1 MGVVKLVS
9 TGVAAALISVSL
21 TACSFGLEENTASCL
36 APDGRGKYKTIER
49 EIPESIPS
57 SLTVEPDQNVSANTG
72 GFSPTG
78 DNLKNSLRY
87 FTKADTTRFVDFYDS
102 KMTADQVVLAAREY
116 PKTGLALQATV
127 GWYGE
132 NNADRGAGVDL
143 EIWIHGE
150 PVSDKFLADRV
161 SAFIG
166 KGGVIHAD
174 GKVFELPY
182 FEEDEFFC
190 DKAPYG
196 YYSDTR
202 EDGEY
207 YDKITIGYKSFE
219 ESGGEFDLPKSKTGN
234 PFKFTP
240 KELIHAIARDS
251 NAYLKLI
258 AYGFE
263 QRYYLNEDGYVTNAV
278 YAAAA
283 VEDLVAQT
291 EYGIL
296 WSESPSS
303 KLLAEARA
311 NPQQSESVDPDS
323 AQGILNSHEV
333 VQLKRPRGIE
343 GAYDEKYVFELVSDP
358 TCLTSSTING
368 WKVDICLDVLFTFQR
383 ESSSYLRVGLNF
395 RDDET
400 SAATADSLC
409 KGIEIIG
416 DAFSLRLD
424 GRSGCPPIFLV
435 ETGTLDEPEDFLL
448 ALAREDFVVRVM
460 TPSGLKEYKFSKNEK
475 PKERENFERM
485 VLARK
490 ALLEGLRHPFF
501 K

>member
-1 MGVVKLVS
+1 LGVVKFVS
-9 TGVAAALISVSL
+9 TGLAVALISVSL
-21 TACSFGLEENTASCL
+21 TACSFGLEESTQSCL
-36 APDGRGKYKTIER
+36 APDGRGKYKTVER

-57 SLTVEPDQNVSANTG
+57 SLTVQPDQIPISSSG
-72 GFSPTG
+72 GFSPTA

-87 FTKADTTRFVDFYDS
+87 FTKADTTRFVDFFDS
-102 KMTADQVVLAAREY
+102 TMTADQVVLAAQEY
-116 PKTGLALQATV
+116 PKTGLTLQATV
-127 GWYGE
+127 GWSGE
-132 NNADRGAGVDL
+132 NNADRRAGVDL
-143 EIWIHGE
+143 EIGIHGE

-174 GKVFELPY
+174 GQVFELPY

-196 YYSDTR
+196 YYSEKRD
-202 EDGEY
+202 DDQY
-207 YDKITIGYKSFE
+207 YDKITIGYNSFE
-219 ESGGEFDLPKSKTGN
+219 ESGGEFELPTSKTGN

-283 VEDLVAQT
+283 VENLVAQA

-296 WSESPSS
+296 WSESASS

-311 NPQQSESVDPDS
+311 NAQPPESVDPDS
-323 AQGILNSHEV
+323 SQGILNSLGVATLE
-333 VQLKRPRGIE
+333 RPRGIE
-343 GAYDEKYVFELVSDP
+343 SAYDEKYVFELASDP
-358 TCLTSSTING
+358 QCLTSSTING
-368 WKVDICLDVLFTFQR
+368 WKVDICLDVLFTFQK
-383 ESSSYLRVGLNF
+383 ESSSFLRVGLNF
-395 RDDET
+395 RDGET
-400 SAATADSLC
+400 STATADSLC
-409 KGIEIIG
+409 KGIEIKG
-416 DAFSLRLD
+416 ETLSLTLD

-435 ETGTLDEPEDFLL
+435 ETGTLEEPEEFLL
-448 ALAREDFVVRVM
+448 SLARSDFVVSVLV
-460 TPSGLKEYKFSKNEK
+460 PSGLTEYKFSRNEK
-475 PKERENFERM
+475 LKERENFERM

-490 ALLEGLRHPFF
+490 ALLEGLQHRFF
-501 K
+501 D